1 MARDYYA
8 TLALTKSAS
17 DEQIKAAYRKL
28 ALQWHPSRHR
38 NSSQL
43 DSAVTIFKEV
53 AEAYSVLIDQKARA
67 QYDSVG
73 EDFTKQAIVTASPM
87 ELAKAETVFETFF
100 GTANPFAS
108 LIEGERELWQELA
121 QQKLSEPPPIEM
133 DCFVTLEELY
143 NGCTKVFKVRRDL
156 IDADQQLIHYDDLLT
171 VNVGKGW
178 KDGTKCTFDRN
189 PKDVSGKVIFTIKSL
204 PHKVYSRDGDN
215 LLHTANITLIESLSG
230 YRFDL
235 DTLDK
240 RTLHIPVDE
249 IVHPKYKK
257 VMPREG
263 MMKTDGERG
272 DLIVSFDI
280 QFPELLKEEQKV
292 LMTFALTLPTNLSIR
307 QKRLMALALRLPEK
321 DGKML
326 LTGPEELVEEQKAAL
341 DKVIDTIKPLPPP

>member
-8 TLALTKSAS
+8 TLGLTKSANA
-17 DEQIKAAYRKL
+17 DQIKASYRKL

-43 DSAVTIFKEV
+43 ESAVTIFKEV

-73 EDFTKQAIVTASPM
+73 EDFTKQSVVIAAPM
-87 ELAKAETVFETFF
+87 ELSKAETVFEAFF

-108 LIEGERELWQELA
+108 LIDGERELWQELS

-143 NGCTKVFKVRRDL
+143 NGCTKVFKVRRDM
-156 IDADQQLIHYDDLLT
+156 IDAEQQLVHYDDMLT
-171 VNVGKGW
+171 VVVGKGW
-178 KDGTKCTFDRN
+178 KDGTTCKFDRN
-189 PKDVSGKVIFTIKSL
+189 PNDITGQVIFTIKTL
-204 PHKVYSRDGDN
+204 PHKVFSRNDDD
-215 LLHTANITLIESLSG
+215 LLHTAKLTLIQSLSG
-230 YRFDL
+230 FRFDL
-235 DTLDK
+235 ITLDK

-257 VMPREG
+257 IMHREG
-263 MMKTDGERG
+263 MMKANGERG
-272 DLIVSFDI
+272 DLIISFDI
-280 QFPELLKEEQKV
+280 EFPELLKEEQKV
-292 LMTFALTLPTNLSIR
+292 LMTFALTLPSNLSIR

-321 DGKML
+321 DGKMIGL
-326 LTGPEELVEEQKAAL
+326 NEEQGPAL
-341 DKVIDTIKPLPPP
+341 DMVINTIKPLPPP